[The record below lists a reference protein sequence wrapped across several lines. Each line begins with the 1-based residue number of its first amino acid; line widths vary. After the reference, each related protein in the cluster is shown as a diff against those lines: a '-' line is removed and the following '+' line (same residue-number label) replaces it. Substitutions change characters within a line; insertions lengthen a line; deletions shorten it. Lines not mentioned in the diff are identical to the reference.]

1 MKFAVISKNGKT
13 VENLIV
19 MKPEQKEEIE
29 NALGR
34 TLMDASPLDM
44 AIGDFYNGK
53 SWTRN
58 VEGEQV
64 PLPVGDNPAVAEAIA
79 ILNGEEME

>member
-29 NALGR
+29 KALNR
-34 TLMDASPLDM
+34 TLMEAAPLGM
-44 AIGDFYNGK
+44 EIGDFFNGK
-53 SWTRN
+53 NWTRN
-58 VEGEQV
+58 VDGEQV
-64 PLPVGDNPAVAEAIA
+64 PLPIGDNAAVDEMIA
-79 ILNGEEME
+79 LLEEVDAL